1 VACALKVYS
10 KPPSAPRCAHALDGE
25 TRSFEREVSLMVGL
39 NKRTGL
45 MNTAIDVVQR
55 DLAGAAPTQRSE
67 AHIEEVWMGTDD
79 VPAKATHDNAPARAL
94 EEDTVR
100 VGRQLCRR
108 VPEEKLTS
116 WPPCLVP
123 CCTAR

>member
-1 VACALKVYS
+1 
-10 KPPSAPRCAHALDGE
+10 
-25 TRSFEREVSLMVGL
+25 MVGL

-123 CCTAR
+123 CCTARWFVTPPRFNVLRVAEQMSLVKREDI